1 MKKHILWILSSII
14 IIYLF
19 VSCKDIQGE
28 AYYYPEFLWT
38 ESNNTPIIKT
48 LAFDWNKDSKDDP
61 QTEITLKFCDNNG
74 NDIPQNKLKIYANDS
89 LLRNNT
95 LNAKSSIDSI
105 KLKFEFSP
113 NAEDGIYQGVI
124 KVINSSNLV
133 RVDNTNLVDEQNP
146 DIYQWT
152 FRFTKLMNPLAKL
165 LMWIGIII
173 GSILL
178 IWLCILK
185 RVFYPQFPKFRKQ
198 MLIRKNGQIIQQSN
212 IILTGARKAIL
223 SNRTEKQSILNRIFC
238 GKIAYIQNDLF
249 TEPLIFIPKR
259 KNAMVLGLGY
269 QSDKN
274 PIPRNGKSIINNSKM
289 KIQITLQ

>member
-1 MKKHILWILSSII
+1 MRNRILIILYSTV
-14 IIYLF
+14 LVF
-19 VSCKDIQGE
+19 LCGCKDIQGE

-38 ESNNTPIIKT
+38 DSNNIPIYKT
-48 LAFDWNKDSKDDP
+48 LVLDWNDDSQNDP
-61 QTEITLKFCDNNG
+61 QTDITLKFCDNNG
-74 NDIPQNKLKIYANDS
+74 CDIPKNELKIFADDTC
-89 LLRNNT
+89 LDNNT
-95 LNAKSSIDSI
+95 ITIKSKIDSI

-113 NAEDGIYQGVI
+113 EAEDGVHQGFI
-124 KVINSSNLV
+124 KVINTSNLV
-133 RVDNTNLVDEQNP
+133 RVDNTYLAEEKNP

-152 FRFTKLMNPLAKL
+152 FQFTKLMNPLAKL
-165 LMWIGIII
+165 IMWIGIII

-185 RVFYPQFPKFRKQ
+185 KIIYPQFPKFRKQ

-212 IILTGARKAIL
+212 IILTGARKAIV

-249 TEPLIFIPKR
+249 TEPLIFVPKR

-274 PIPRNGKSIINNSKM
+274 PIPRNGKSIINNSKL